1 LTSAKTSDKIETVSS
16 SAAFADVTCGGK
28 CRFRRWKGII
38 MAEEKRTFKYAPVG
52 GQALMGGI
60 MMRANPTKQNA
71 FVVRLP
77 DGGLFIEK
85 SPIVSVRDK
94 HKWLKTP
101 VIRGIVAFIES
112 MKDGYSA
119 LNRSIELTFPEDGE
133 VEKMTEKQK
142 KRDQALTSGA
152 IWLGSAL
159 GIAAAVF
166 LMFWL
171 PTFLVNQIDEHVLTL
186 GMWKGLAEGVM
197 KLFIF
202 VGYLLLCTLNKEV
215 KRVFMYHGAEHMT
228 IYCYEKELPLTVDN
242 VRRQRRFHPRCGTSF
257 LFLMIAVSIV
267 VYTFVRFENFTSSP
281 ALDRLIMVGA
291 KILLLPVIMGV
302 GFELLQLTGKH
313 ENFLTRII
321 AAPGMWFQRLTTKE
335 PDDDG
340 IVEVGIASLQAA
352 LNLEI
357 TVPVDPP
364 AKAEQIKRTEPET
377 HNPVKTDISAD
388 SDKKE

>member
-1 LTSAKTSDKIETVSS
+1 
-16 SAAFADVTCGGK
+16 
-28 CRFRRWKGII
+28 
-38 MAEEKRTFKYAPVG
+38 MAEEKKTCKYAPVG

-60 MMRANPTKQNA
+60 MMRAKSTRQNA

-94 HKWLKTP
+94 YKWLKTP

-119 LNRSIELTFPEDGE
+119 LNRSIELSFPEDE
-133 VEKMTEKQK
+133 ETEKMTEKQK
-142 KRDQALTSGA
+142 KRDETLTTGA
-152 IWLGSAL
+152 IWLGSVL

-171 PTFLVNQIDEHVLTL
+171 PTFLVNLIDEHVLTL
-186 GMWKGLAEGVM
+186 GVWKGLAEGVM
-197 KLFIF
+197 KLLIY
-202 VGYLLLCTLNKEV
+202 VGYLLLCTFNKEV
-215 KRVFMYHGAEHMT
+215 KKVFMYHGAEHMT
-228 IYCYEKELPLTVDN
+228 ICCYEKELPLTIEN
-242 VRRQRRFHPRCGTSF
+242 VRKQRRFHPRCGTSF
-257 LFLMIAVSIV
+257 LFLMLAVGII
-267 VYTFVRFENFTSSP
+267 VYTFVRFEDITSSP

-302 GFELLQLTGKH
+302 GFELLQLCGKY
-313 ENFLTRII
+313 ENFFTRIVS
-321 AAPGMWFQRLTTKE
+321 APGLWFQRITTKE

-340 IVEVGIASLQAA
+340 IIEAGIASLQAA

-364 AKAEQIKRTEPET
+364 VKAGLAQQPQPLET
-377 HNPVKTDISAD
+377 IN
-388 SDKKE
+388 E

>member
-1 LTSAKTSDKIETVSS
+1 
-16 SAAFADVTCGGK
+16 
-28 CRFRRWKGII
+28 
-38 MAEEKRTFKYAPVG
+38 MAEEKKTCKYAPVG

-60 MMRANPTKQNA
+60 MMRATSTKLSA

-119 LNRSIELTFPEDGE
+119 LNRSIELTFPDEE
-133 VEKMTEKQK
+133 ETKKMTEKQK
-142 KRDQALTSGA
+142 KRDEALTSGA
-152 IWLGSAL
+152 IWLGSIL
-159 GIAAAVF
+159 GIVAAVF

-171 PTFLVNQIDEHVLTL
+171 PTFLVNMIDTHIITL
-186 GMWKGLAEGVM
+186 GGWKGLVEGVM
-197 KLFIF
+197 KLIIF

-215 KRVFMYHGAEHMT
+215 KKVFMYHGAEHKT
-228 IYCYEKELPLTVDN
+228 IFCYEKELPLTVEN
-242 VRRQRRFHPRCGTSF
+242 VRKQTRFHPRCGTSF

-267 VYTFVRFENFTSSP
+267 VYTFVRFEGVTASP
-281 ALDRLIMVGA
+281 AIDRLIMVGV
-291 KILLLPVIMGV
+291 KILLLPVVMGV
-302 GFELLQLTGKH
+302 GFELLQLCGKH
-313 ENFLTRII
+313 DNLFTRII

-340 IVEVGIASLQAA
+340 IIEVGIASLQAA

-357 TVPVDPP
+357 TVPVAP
-364 AKAEQIKRTEPET
+364 
-377 HNPVKTDISAD
+377 PVKVELTEQAEPADINS
-388 SDKKE
+388 KE